1 MALADELCTACR
13 PGSPTVT
20 DAEAAALTPEIP
32 EWGRVERGDI
42 PRLQRR
48 FKFKNF
54 TQAMEFAVQV
64 GEAADAEDHHPL
76 ITVEWGRALV
86 AWWTHSIR
94 GLHRNDFIMAGKT
107 DAIYS
112 KFGSGTGSAGA

>member
-1 MALADELCTACR
+1 MVLADERCTACR

-20 DAEAAALTPEIP
+20 ETEEAVLASQVP
-32 EWGRVERGDI
+32 EWEKVERGGV

-48 FKFKNF
+48 FRFRNF
-54 TQAMEFAVQV
+54 TQAMEFAVKV

-86 AWWTHSIR
+86 AWWTHSIK
-94 GLHRNDFIMAGKT
+94 GLHRNDYIMASKT
-107 DAIYS
+107 DSIY
-112 KFGSGTGSAGA
+112 TTLTPNA